1 MKKIVSVLLM
11 CLLLTSCTVSYDP
24 VKTEVETDTHI
35 GEYQNIS
42 PEVAKDFIDSGESVI
57 ILDVRTKE
65 EYDEGHIENAIL
77 IPDNELKELVEAQ
90 IPDLDQRIFVYCRSG
105 RRSKAATEL
114 LLEMGYTNVL
124 DLGGIMDW
132 PYEIVK

>member
-1 MKKIVSVLLM
+1 MKKIILILM
-11 CLLLTSCTVSYDP
+11 MCTLLTSCTMNSEQVE
-24 VKTEVETDTHI
+24 TEVVTDTHI
-35 GEYQNIS
+35 GEYQSIT
-42 PEVAKDFIDSGESVI
+42 PELAKDFIDSGESVT
-57 ILDVRTKE
+57 ILDVRTKA

-77 IPDNELKELVEAQ
+77 IPDTELKELVEEQ

-105 RRSKAATEL
+105 RRSKAAAEL